1 LALERR
7 KNKHLTDTGAHV
19 LRVCVVLKE
28 ESNNRLMQCIE
39 ILYPHVSQK
48 IRHFLLDAVF
58 FQDLE
63 IWRFNK
69 KKFLHVHR
77 V

>member
-7 KNKHLTDTGAHV
+7 KNKHLTDTRAHI
-19 LRVCVVLKE
+19 LRVCVVLKGV
-28 ESNNRLMQCIE
+28 SNNQSMQCIE
-39 ILYPHVSQK
+39 ILYPHVSQE

-63 IWRFNK
+63 IWRFNNK
-69 KKFLHVHR
+69 KISTCA
-77 V
+77 